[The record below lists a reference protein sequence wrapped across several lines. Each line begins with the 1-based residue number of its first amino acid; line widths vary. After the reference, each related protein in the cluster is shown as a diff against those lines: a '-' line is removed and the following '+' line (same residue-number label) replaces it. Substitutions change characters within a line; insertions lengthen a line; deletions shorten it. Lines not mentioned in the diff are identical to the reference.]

1 MHFLLII
8 EHANFD
14 DTSSEDKA
22 IFDEKTSISGLKF
35 QTFCSLLHLLNNIQQ
50 NTPISKY
57 ANLKIRHLKIRHNNA
72 QRVPKGRDQEVSNK
86 TR

>member
-35 QTFCSLLHLLNNIQQ
+35 QTFCSLLHLLNNIQ
-50 NTPISKY
+50 
-57 ANLKIRHLKIRHNNA
+57 
-72 QRVPKGRDQEVSNK
+72 
-86 TR
+86 